1 MNAATKTD
9 EVQSRHDPAQ
19 GLGDALPDEM
29 MPLPLEPWPETGYSF
44 RSHAKSGALFGAI
57 AGCTS
62 LLANI
67 IGSVLWPAF
76 SGHEQHLLRIIQVY
90 LTFPLGES
98 ALQLNSGVLLA
109 LGCVLYV
116 ATGIIYGIVFE
127 IAISYFLPRSNLGA
141 RLVACT
147 VLALCVWAIN
157 FYAVLIWLQP
167 LILGGR
173 WIIDLVPWWVA
184 AITHLVFGWT
194 IALLHWVDEYG
205 SSTGESTA
213 VRPS

>member
-1 MNAATKTD
+1 MNAGTETD
-9 EVQSRHDPAQ
+9 EVQSRHDLVQ
-19 GLGDALPDEM
+19 SLGDALPDEM

-44 RSHAKSGALFGAI
+44 RSHAISGALFGAI

-67 IGSVLWPAF
+67 IGSVLWPTF
-76 SGHEQHLLRIIQVY
+76 TGHEQHPLRIIQVY

-127 IAISYFLPRSNLGA
+127 IVISYLLPRSNLGA

-147 VLALCVWAIN
+147 VLALCVWAVN

-194 IALLHWVDEYG
+194 IALLHSVDEYG